1 MLREAA
7 DLAKV
12 AVKVWVVLPKSNI
25 KSVWVSKSW
34 TKILVV
40 TPKFNFPS
48 FETRSQELG
57 RIV

>member
-48 FETRSQELG
+48 LETRSQELG